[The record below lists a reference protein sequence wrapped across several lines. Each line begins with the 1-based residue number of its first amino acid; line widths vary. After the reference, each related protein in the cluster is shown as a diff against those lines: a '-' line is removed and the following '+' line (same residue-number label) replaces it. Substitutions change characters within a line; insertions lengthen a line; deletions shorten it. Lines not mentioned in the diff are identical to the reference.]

1 MKHFVK
7 TFLIA
12 AILAGML
19 FSAPFKAHAGI
30 SNKKAFFLSLLIPG
44 LGEAYVGNT
53 GNAKSFFTSELILWA
68 SWFTLDRYYD
78 INVNHYSSFAAL
90 HSGLNPAGKGDT
102 LRRNLGNY
110 QTSLLYNKSVFI
122 DYGPEAQYYQDSE
135 EWSWDNSENRRK
147 YRKMMEDAQNIN
159 RKTTMFLGVLLGN
172 HLLSAINA
180 NQLAHKKME
189 RNITSSFEP
198 FSDCMIFTLTK
209 KF

>member
-19 FSAPFKAHAGI
+19 FSVPFKAHAGI

-53 GNAKSFFTSELILWA
+53 GYAKSFFTSELILWA

-110 QTSLLYNKSVFI
+110 QTSLLYNKSAFI

-147 YRKMMEDAQNIN
+147 YRKMMEDAQSID
-159 RKTTMFLGVLLGN
+159 RKTIMFLGALLGN

-180 NQLAHKKME
+180 NRLAHKKME
-189 RNITSSFEP
+189 GNITSSFKP
-198 FSDCMIFTLTK
+198 SGDCMIFTLTK